1 MPDRPIA
8 GTARLVVTALAINL
22 WARLGR
28 ALALLMVTASVRR
41 IRVAVLLMAAVG
53 VALAGSSAQLRAE
66 TSLTTPSPYLPSG
79 AWMPRETPAAAM
91 ARHIRV
97 LATSPKDFLALIGA
111 GKAALALGDSQA
123 AVGFFGRADEVFPTS
138 PLPQA
143 GMAAALVAD
152 GDARG
157 AMPYFARA
165 QRLGATATM
174 IGTDRGLAYDLLGR
188 HAEAQSDYRAA
199 LGGGDGD
206 EARRRLALSLAITGD
221 KAGAIAMLGP
231 LMGRGDPGAARARAL
246 VLAVAGDLAGARR
259 SLDAAMPGSS
269 GTMAP
274 FLAKLP
280 SLRSDQKAAAVNL
293 GIFPDSGQSYAY
305 VPQPGAGPAHYTAPA
320 TPSLSQTI
328 RAQMAGNVS
337 GAMPMSGDRLAS
349 IDELFKGP
357 SAAPAIKP
365 VQVASIPPQ
374 MRSPSSPAAPS
385 TAKAR
390 LWVQLASGSNSNALP
405 EQFRRIKNRNR
416 DIFEGLSGYVAETP
430 ERSRLLIGPFKSASD
445 ANIVI
450 EDLETVR
457 IDAFSWTSA
466 PGQAI
471 RKLSTE

>member
-1 MPDRPIA
+1 MAFVMATTSARRVRVAALIL
-8 GTARLVVTALAINL
+8 TAVGLALA
-22 WARLGR
+22 A
-28 ALALLMVTASVRR
+28 
-41 IRVAVLLMAAVG
+41 
-53 VALAGSSAQLRAE
+53 SSAQVRAE
-66 TSLTTPSPYLPSG
+66 AVSSSPSTYPPQSS
-79 AWMPRETPAAAM
+79 WMQRETPAAAM

-97 LATSPKDFLALIGA
+97 LASSPKDFLALIGA

-143 GMAAALVAD
+143 GMAAAMVDD

-165 QRLGATATM
+165 QQLGATVAM
-174 IGTDRGLAYDLLGR
+174 LGTDRGLAYDLLGR
-188 HAEAQSDYRAA
+188 HADAQSDYRAA
-199 LGGGDGD
+199 LSGADGD

-231 LMGRGDPGAARARAL
+231 LMGRGDAGAARCRAL
-246 VLAVAGDLAGARR
+246 VLALAGDLAGARR

-269 GTMAP
+269 GQLAP

-305 VPQPGAGPAHYTAPA
+305 VPQPGAGPLPSALPTPPA
-320 TPSLSQTI
+320 RSK
-328 RAQMAGNVS
+328 AVANVA

-349 IDELFKGP
+349 IDQLFKDPNASG
-357 SAAPAIKP
+357 ARRP
-365 VQVASIPPQ
+365 VQIASIPPQ
-374 MRSPSSPAAPS
+374 MRSQLSPSAGPSAARP
-385 TAKAR
+385 R
-390 LWVQLASGSNSNALP
+390 LWVQLASGTNSDALP
-405 EQFRRIKNRNR
+405 EQFRRLKKRNS
-416 DIFEGLSGYVAETP
+416 DIFEGLSGYVAEMP
-430 ERSRLLIGPFKSASD
+430 DRSRLLIGPFKSATD

-450 EDLETVR
+450 EDLESVR
-457 IDAFSWTSA
+457 VDAFSWTSPA
-466 PGQAI
+466 GLTI